1 MTNRSSTTSD
11 QILAEEVAL
20 VAVDEVVDIIAES
33 IPGIN
38 IPYKLTK
45 AYLGRGLKLRQHRAL
60 EWVEFIRDNL
70 GVFSQQL
77 FENEQFQDCFVLLV
91 EGYIK
96 QRAQYKRKIFQQILL
111 NIANISSEE
120 LEKFEV
126 ERMILVTNQISI
138 DSLQVLAFI
147 KNELVEKIEDD
158 VQEQLRVFQDR
169 DGVEGIR
176 LEDLTRS
183 RIIVS
188 EYISKW
194 LYKNYNINSEAVQE
208 KYGFTSPN
216 DFPAELRKEVS
227 YAEHLKSKE
236 LMNPLPELATL
247 GILLRKNGTATF
259 GGSVG
264 SGYSLTEFG
273 YKYLIYLHT

>member
-1 MTNRSSTTSD
+1 MTDNNLTTSD
-11 QILAEEVAL
+11 QILTEEVAII
-20 VAVDEVVDIIAES
+20 AVDEVVNIIAES

-111 NIANISSEE
+111 NIVSITEEE
-120 LEKFEV
+120 LLKFEV
-126 ERMILVTNQISI
+126 ERMILVTNQISL
-138 DSLQVLAFI
+138 DALNALAFI
-147 KNELVEKIEDD
+147 KNELITKIETD
-158 VQEQLRVFQDR
+158 VQEQLHVFQDR
-169 DGVEGIR
+169 EGVEGIR

-188 EYISKW
+188 EYINKW
-194 LYKNYNINSEAVQE
+194 IHSNFNINSKNVQE
-208 KYGFTSPN
+208 KYGFTGPS
-216 DFPAELRKEVS
+216 DFPTELSKEVS
-227 YAEHLKSKE
+227 YAEHLKNKE
-236 LMNPLPELATL
+236 LMNPLPELASL
-247 GILLRKNGTATF
+247 GILIRKNGTATF
-259 GGSVG
+259 DGSVG

-273 YKYLIYLHT
+273 YKYLNYLQT